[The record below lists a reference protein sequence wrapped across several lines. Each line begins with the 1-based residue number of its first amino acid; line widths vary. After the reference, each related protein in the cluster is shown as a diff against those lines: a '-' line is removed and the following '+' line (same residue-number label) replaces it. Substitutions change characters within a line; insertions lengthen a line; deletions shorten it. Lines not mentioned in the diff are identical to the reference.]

1 MSEREHAKS
10 WNAGVVAGNA
20 SEASVVP
27 PNVASPLAAPRSID
41 HPTSMSVA
49 SSAQPPAAALA
60 PPRQLSTGAR
70 LLRRL
75 RHERKALVGFV
86 IIALLALVALIGPAI
101 APYDPDN
108 DDFGTLQ
115 PPSLEHPMGTD
126 SYGRDL
132 LSRVIVGTRI
142 SFSVGFL
149 AAAAALT
156 VGGALG
162 LTAGYYGRWIDSIIS
177 RAIDLLWAFPVII
190 LAVAMVAVWGAGFA
204 NVVLAIAVAYFDD
217 FARIVRG
224 ETLSLR
230 EEDFTTAA
238 RALGARDREVMFRH
252 IVPNLVAPLTV
263 QLSFAVGLG
272 ILTESTLTFL
282 GLGVN
287 PSTPTWGL
295 AINEGRDFV
304 RQAWWISVFPG
315 LAIVATVMALNLL
328 GDGLRDALDVR
339 GVSDS

>member
-1 MSEREHAKS
+1 MARAT
-10 WNAGVVAGNA
+10 
-20 SEASVVP
+20 EAFE
-27 PNVASPLAAPRSID
+27 AADIATAPATALTTVRQQ
-41 HPTSMSVA
+41 TS
-49 SSAQPPAAALA
+49 
-60 PPRQLSTGAR
+60 GFR

-75 RHERKALVGFV
+75 RSERKAIAGLI
-86 IIALLALVALIGPAI
+86 IIALLALVAIFGPAL
-101 APYDPDN
+101 APYHPDA
-108 DDFGTLQ
+108 DDFGILQ
-115 PPSLEHPMGTD
+115 APTLEHPMGTD
-126 SYGRDL
+126 SFGRDL
-132 LSRVIVGTRI
+132 LSRLIIGTRV

-149 AAAAALT
+149 AAVVALSI
-156 VGGALG
+156 GGTLG
-162 LTAGYYGRWIDSIIS
+162 LMAGYYGRWVDSLIS

-190 LAVAMVAVWGAGFA
+190 LAVALVAIFGAGFR
-204 NVVLAIAVAYFDD
+204 NVVIAIAVAYVDD

-230 EEDFTTAA
+230 EQDFTMAA
-238 RALGARDREVMFRH
+238 KAVGARDDEVMVRH
-252 IVPNLVAPLTV
+252 IVPNLIAPLTV

-287 PSTPTWGL
+287 PATPTWGL

-315 LAIVATVMALNLL
+315 LAIVVTVMALNLL

-339 GVSDS
+339 GVSDTG